1 MRPGVDAPEPFHLR
15 ASERILG
22 SLTRVGRCAVTDRP
36 LAEVRLLTVAEVAA
50 ILRLSKMTVYRMVN
64 AGTLPALKVGRSVR
78 IPEYVVDEYLR
89 NSFVD
94 TA

>member
-1 MRPGVDAPEPFHLR
+1 
-15 ASERILG
+15 
-22 SLTRVGRCAVTDRP
+22 VTDRP

>member
-1 MRPGVDAPEPFHLR
+1 MEQ
-15 ASERILG
+15 
-22 SLTRVGRCAVTDRP
+22 RP

-50 ILRLSKMTVYRMVN
+50 VLRLSKMTVYRMVN
-64 AGTLPALKVGRSVR
+64 SGALPALKVGRSVR
-78 IPEYVVDEYLR
+78 IPEHVVDQYLR

>member
-1 MRPGVDAPEPFHLR
+1 M
-15 ASERILG
+15 
-22 SLTRVGRCAVTDRP
+22 TDRP
-36 LAEVRLLTVAEVAA
+36 LAEVRLLTVAEVAT

-78 IPEYVVDEYLR
+78 IPEHVVDEYLR